1 MRKLAP
7 LLLLLLRCE
16 QGLLTSYTT
25 MLVRLGKTFLCF
37 QCRRSGSAHSLPL
50 STCRKSQSAFLS
62 SATPP
67 ARGGVGAAAAA
78 SDLAVEDDS
87 ALEGADPNAT
97 WGGGALRWWAA
108 ERFVM
113 SAEWRWC
120 WFRSSVRS
128 ITIV

>member
-1 MRKLAP
+1 MSEATNSLFD
-7 LLLLLLRCE
+7 
-16 QGLLTSYTT
+16 GNLT
-25 MLVRLGKTFLCF
+25 
-37 QCRRSGSAHSLPL
+37 A
-50 STCRKSQSAFLS
+50 
-62 SATPP
+62 
-67 ARGGVGAAAAA
+67 
-78 SDLAVEDDS
+78 